1 MSSLAF
7 FAHYEGCRKKK
18 ESIVTI
24 IFQMCRKDRILI
36 LNAIKGLERI
46 SNLGENNGKENEF
59 SLGKVE
65 SGTLP

>member
-7 FAHYEGCRKKK
+7 FAHYEGSRKRK

-24 IFQMCRKDRILI
+24 IFQICRKDRILI
-36 LNAIKGLERI
+36 FKCHKWIRKNKQF
-46 SNLGENNGKENEF
+46 GEKNGEENEF

-65 SGTLP
+65 LGILP

>member
-1 MSSLAF
+1 MFSLAF
-7 FAHYEGCRKKK
+7 FAHYEGSRKKK

-36 LNAIKGLERI
+36 FKCIYRLERI
-46 SNLGENNGKENEF
+46 SNLGENNGKEKEF

-65 SGTLP
+65 LGILP